1 MKAWQI
7 FAFAG
12 LPLVLLFAGVIC
24 GAMRTNGSSKSAQ
37 FASAQAS
44 PTAGA
49 SPAAAAT
56 TAPQGANAVSITVVG
71 KNVAFDETSLTAG
84 VGQTVNITFDNQD
97 AGVPHNIHFYSDAG
111 YTQTV
116 DNAQTSLQAGPVKQ
130 TVSFASPSQ
139 PGKYYFRCDVHPDQM
154 KGTITFGK

>member
-24 GAMRTNGSSKSAQ
+24 GAMRTNGASRSQQ

-56 TAPQGANAVSITVVG
+56 AAPQGANAVSITIVG
-71 KNVAFDETSLTAG
+71 KNVAFDQTSLTAP
-84 VGQTVNITFDNQD
+84 VGSTVNITFDNQD

-111 YTQTV
+111 YSQTV
-116 DNAQTSLQAGPVKQ
+116 DNAQTQVQAGPVKQ
-130 TVSFASPSQ
+130 TVSFPAPSQ
-139 PGKYYFRCDVHPDQM
+139 PGKYYFRCDVHPEQM
-154 KGTITFGK
+154 KGTISFQ